1 MRKKKVLIAGLD
13 KIVEKLSQELK
24 QILLEDS
31 QKSPYIDELKLFVS
45 PSQARFSS
53 TRKRTESDLRSH
65 VDVNSKFRIES
76 DSEEEVDYYS

>member
-45 PSQARFSS
+45 PS
-53 TRKRTESDLRSH
+53 
-65 VDVNSKFRIES
+65 
-76 DSEEEVDYYS
+76 